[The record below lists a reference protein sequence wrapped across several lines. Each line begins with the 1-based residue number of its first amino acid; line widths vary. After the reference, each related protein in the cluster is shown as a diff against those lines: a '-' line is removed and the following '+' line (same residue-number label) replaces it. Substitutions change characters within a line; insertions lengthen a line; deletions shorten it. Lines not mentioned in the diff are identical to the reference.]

1 MPTKNHAL
9 SCDAEGRM
17 QRMMSEPW
25 VWANPAAKEEPYAV
39 LRWKGGALYAGPEES
54 TRTMPR
60 QLIDAGT
67 MIVCSRADAL
77 RQAINGEVKA

>member
-1 MPTKNHAL
+1 MPSEKRAL

-17 QRMMSEPW
+17 QRMNAEPW
-25 VWANPAAKEEPYAV
+25 VWANPDVKEEPYAV

-60 QLIDAGT
+60 QLIDVGT
-67 MIVCSRADAL
+67 MTICSRADAL
-77 RQAINGEVKA
+77 RQAINGEVRQ